1 MNTTHDSHGP
11 VAGGRPGGDTPPPVQ
26 GPRRSRDE
34 LRDLGRMRRTVGGQR
49 QIAGVAGGL
58 ARHFDIDPVII
69 RVALVV
75 LIFFGGAGLLIYGA
89 CWLLVPEEGQNEA
102 AVSLDARNRQI
113 ALVGVGVLAGLALI
127 GDSWGVFGF
136 PWPIAFV
143 GLVVALVLMSRQRK
157 ERGAGP
163 VWPQQPPAMGEQYQ
177 AYAPAQAPID
187 LHKDAAPAAEGTD
200 PVGQPSAPGA
210 EQQQAPGFAGGAPT
224 PPVWTPQPQRPRRP
238 RKPGPLLFGWTLAL
252 IALTL
257 GVLGTLD
264 VAGVNIPDSAYPA
277 SAVAVSGVMLLVG
290 AFYGRAGGI
299 ILIGFIAALATL
311 GQTAAETWEP
321 ESVTHTPA
329 TAADVQPSYRM
340 ETGELVIDLSEISD
354 PAELD
359 GRTLDIKTDVG
370 RVEVILP
377 PDLDVDWDASVGIGS
392 LVQPTGTE
400 QGGFDVSKSGSLD
413 VADDQGT
420 LQLDVALDIGEI
432 RLEPAA

>member
-1 MNTTHDSHGP
+1 MNTTHDPHGP

-34 LRDLGRMRRTVGGQR
+34 FRDLGRMRRTVGSQR

-58 ARHFDIDPVII
+58 ARHFDVDPVII

-89 CWLLVPEEGQNEA
+89 CWLLVPEDGQSEA

-143 GLVVALVLMSRQRK
+143 GLIVALVLMSRQRK
-157 ERGAGP
+157 ESGTSSA
-163 VWPQQPPAMGEQYQ
+163 WPQQPPPMGEP
-177 AYAPAQAPID
+177 AHAQAPID
-187 LHKDAAPAAEGTD
+187 LHKDAVPATDAAAPTTAAGHQSAPAAD
-200 PVGQPSAPGA
+200 H
-210 EQQQAPGFAGGAPT
+210 QQAPGFAGGAPT

-264 VAGVNIPDSAYPA
+264 VAGVSIPDSAYPA
-277 SAVAVSGVMLLVG
+277 SAVAVSGLMLLVG

-311 GQTAAETWEP
+311 GQTAAESWDP

-329 TAADVQPSYRM
+329 TAAEVEPSYRM
-340 ETGELVIDLSEISD
+340 DSGELVIDLSEISD

-359 GRTLDIKTDVG
+359 GRTIDIKSDLG

-377 PDLDVDWDASVGIGS
+377 PDLDVTWDATVGIGS

-400 QGGFDVSKSGSLD
+400 QGGFDVSKSGTLD
-413 VADDQGT
+413 VADDEGT
-420 LQLDVALDIGEI
+420 LQLDVSLDIGEI
-432 RLEPAA
+432 RLEQAA